1 MKTLLKKIL
10 SPKYKRRIKE
20 ELGVPSLHWSLENLK
35 RKNFIPSVILDI
47 GAYKGNWTTD
57 VLEVFPDAKILMI
70 EAQEDKESFLKD
82 ITQKNKNVEYV
93 MSLVSA
99 RDQEEVLFS
108 ENKAASHVIKL
119 KETKVPH
126 RLLYSKT
133 VDTLLKEK
141 NFPYPQ
147 FLKVDV
153 QSHELEVLKGAEKTL
168 EHAEICLLEVS
179 LMDKGDNRP
188 LLFDVVNFMD
198 SRNFNAY
205 DISQLIKRPFDQAL
219 FQIDMFFVKKDSFLL
234 EDKRWR

>member
-1 MKTLLKKIL
+1 M
-10 SPKYKRRIKE
+10 
-20 ELGVPSLHWSLENLK
+20 
-35 RKNFIPSVILDI
+35 
-47 GAYKGNWTTD
+47 
-57 VLEVFPDAKILMI
+57 
-70 EAQEDKESFLKD
+70 
-82 ITQKNKNVEYV
+82 
-93 MSLVSA
+93 
-99 RDQEEVLFS
+99 
-108 ENKAASHVIKL
+108 
-119 KETKVPH
+119 
-126 RLLYSKT
+126 YSKT
-133 VDTLLKEK
+133 VDTLLKEN